1 MLQWEALSKSL
12 HCQNLHPCPMRTPRS
27 TPSPGSAPSSKLHVA
42 QTLQGKKKT
51 KTKKKSKKHQTQHL
65 CLCRFIAKGF
75 VLSSVHGHKWKRS
88 PKPSQLPQGRLGKAF
103 LHHGYL
109 SPWCDWSQQLFRFC
123 CVTCFRAKACLPSPL
138 LLSLCSLASLWWYK
152 AIPENSSGCG
162 CKTWEVVV
170 EMLSHSLEQWL
181 STW

>member
-1 MLQWEALSKSL
+1 MGSTLKVFALSKSSSL
-12 HCQNLHPCPMRTPRS
+12 PHENPQVHSIPRLC
-27 TPSPGSAPSSKLHVA
+27 TKQQTACGTNPSGE
-42 QTLQGKKKT
+42 KKK
-51 KTKKKSKKHQTQHL
+51 KAKIKSKKHQTQHL

-109 SPWCDWSQQLFRFC
+109 SPRCDWSQQLFRFC